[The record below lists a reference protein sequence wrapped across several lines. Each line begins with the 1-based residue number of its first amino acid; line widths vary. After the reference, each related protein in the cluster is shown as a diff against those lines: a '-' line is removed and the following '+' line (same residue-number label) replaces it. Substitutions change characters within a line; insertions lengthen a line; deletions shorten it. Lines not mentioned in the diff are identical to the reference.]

1 MQQIT
6 ENVCPICGTTKK
18 LIPAGISKRTGQP
31 YEEFWACPLKCK
43 KTDVAFKPVDY
54 SSKQVEEVKIVDKDA
69 ILISEF
75 NALRIKVEELISII
89 KSETSI

>member
-18 LIPAGISKRTGQP
+18 LVPAGISKRTGQP
-31 YEEFWACPLKCK
+31 YDEFWACPLKCK
-43 KTDVAFKPVDY
+43 KTDGTFKPVDY

-69 ILISEF
+69 ILLSEF
-75 NALRIKVEELISII
+75 NALRIKVEELIDVI
-89 KSETSI
+89 KKETSI